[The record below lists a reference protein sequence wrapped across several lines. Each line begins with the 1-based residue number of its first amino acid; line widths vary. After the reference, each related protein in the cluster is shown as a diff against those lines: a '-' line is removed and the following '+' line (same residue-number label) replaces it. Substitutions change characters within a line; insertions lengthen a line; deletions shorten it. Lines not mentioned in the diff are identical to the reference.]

1 MTHKFI
7 GRQIRASLMFAAS
20 LAITS
25 LTATSAKAQTF
36 YIGEIIPVAF
46 SFCPRSTLSAEG
58 QILPIN
64 TNQSLFALYGTYY
77 GGDGRTSFGI
87 PDLRGRTPMGNGSQP
102 GLTPRALGARGGAVY
117 RSLVSQ
123 NLPSHTHVV
132 NANNLDGDKPGPGG
146 KLLAAAPTGGTGNET
161 IYSKEPSTVDM
172 NPLMIANTGGGQQFD
187 TLDPYITIRYC
198 VVTQGLFPPRS

>member
-1 MTHKFI
+1 MKHMFT
-7 GRQIRASLMFAAS
+7 GRRIRDSLMLAAS

-25 LTATSAKAQTF
+25 LSTTSATAQEF
-36 YIGEIIPVAF
+36 NLGEIIPVAF
-46 SFCPRSTLSAEG
+46 NFCPRGTTSAEG

-64 TNQSLFALYGTYY
+64 TNQSLYSLYGTTF

-87 PDLRGRTPMGNGSQP
+87 PDLRGRTPMGNGAQP
-102 GLTPRALGARGGAVY
+102 GLTPRSLGARGGAQS
-117 RSLVSQ
+117 RTLVAQ
-123 NLPSHTHVV
+123 NLPSHSHAV

-172 NPLMIANTGGGQQFD
+172 NPAMIATTGGGQQID
-187 TLDPYITIRYC
+187 TLDPYIVIRYC
-198 VVTQGLFPPRS
+198 VVMQGLFPSRN